1 MLEYLMRMARYNQW
15 ANRRLF
21 AQAAKL
27 PAAEIAADRGAYFRS
42 ILGTLNHIYV
52 ADVLWLV
59 RFGSSDACQPMLQP
73 VGDIPAPTALD
84 EIYFDSI
91 DDFVGDRDRLDTL
104 IMDFSR
110 TWTDEMLAAV
120 ITYKTLAGDS
130 MSQPLGQLLQHFFNH
145 QTHHRGQ
152 ATTLLF
158 QAGIDPGPLDLLAM
172 LREEGSAIT
181 LV

>member
-1 MLEYLMRMARYNQW
+1 MLEYLQRMARYNQW

-21 AQAAKL
+21 AKVAEL
-27 PAAEIAADRGAYFRS
+27 PAAAIAEDRGAFFGS

-59 RFGSSDACQPMLQP
+59 RFGSSDVCQPMLQP
-73 VGDIPAPTALD
+73 IGDIPAPTALD
-84 EIYFDSI
+84 DIYFDSI

-110 TWTDEMLAAV
+110 TWNDEMLGAS
-120 ITYKTLAGDS
+120 IEYRSMAGEA
-130 MSQPLGQLLQHFFNH
+130 MSRPLGELLQHFFNH

-158 QAGIDPGPLDLLAM
+158 QAGIDPGSLDLITM
-172 LREEGSAIT
+172 LRET
-181 LV
+181 D

>member
-1 MLEYLMRMARYNQW
+1 MLEYLQRMARYNQW

-21 AQAAKL
+21 AKVAKL
-27 PAAEIAADRGAYFRS
+27 PTKEIAADRGAFFGS

-73 VGDIPAPTALD
+73 IGDIPAPTALD
-84 EIYFDSI
+84 DIYFDSI

-104 IMDFSR
+104 ITDFSR
-110 TWTDEMLAAV
+110 TWTDGMLGAT
-120 ITYKTLAGDS
+120 IRYTSMAGEAQE
-130 MSQPLGQLLQHFFNH
+130 QPLGQLLQHLFNH

-152 ATTLLF
+152 ATTLLY
-158 QAGIDPGPLDLLAM
+158 QAGIDPGPLDLVAM
-172 LREEGSAIT
+172 LRET
-181 LV
+181 D